1 MNAITTFLRRV
12 VQPHPSITNT
22 EENRRAQLLAI
33 LSLIQFVISI
43 AGLILQPN
51 TIGVFIAL
59 GVISLLC
66 YILGRTRYHKIG
78 AYILIYF
85 IAGIAYA
92 RIYYGT
98 ISSIDLAINI
108 SVPISLVL
116 ASALL
121 SNNAVLLLSIFS
133 TLGVLAAPLYSHV
146 PTNDVDSVV
155 RTGGLVFT
163 LGLILYG
170 VNLFHSRIDNSTLRE
185 LKNANK
191 ELADVNSDLEKT
203 LADRIAELQNASGQ
217 LERRAARLIAASEIS
232 QTISIDIEKDFKDLL
247 DETAK
252 IISDKTGYYHA
263 GIFIL
268 DPNNEFAVLRAAN
281 SDGGQKM
288 LNRQHQLKVGGT
300 GIVGYVSQSGRPRIA
315 LDTGADAVFFNNP
328 DLPQTRSE
336 MALPLKVGSK
346 IIGVLDIQSMQPSAF
361 DNEDAAILGTL
372 ANQVAVT
379 IQNSL
384 ISSGVNSTTGFNTAI
399 VWQREEKST
408 GYSYLPDGS
417 IAAAQ
422 EGENPLIERS
432 LLTGQTVIA
441 EKTLNNNQPALAVP
455 VKIRD
460 TVIGVI
466 HIEAVQKNRK
476 WSDDEVALAQAI
488 SERAALALENARLFE
503 ETERSAERERVIS
516 LVTSKIGESNKLE
529 NILQTTIQELGRT
542 LGASRAFIQMETSS
556 SNGLGVSQGGIDE

>member
-1 MNAITTFLRRV
+1 MNAVITFLRRI
-12 VQPHPSITNT
+12 VQPHPSITST
-22 EENRRAQLLAI
+22 DENRRAQLLAI
-33 LSLIQFVISI
+33 LSLIQLVFSI
-43 AGLILQPN
+43 LGLISQPN
-51 TIGVFIAL
+51 TAGVFIVL
-59 GVISLLC
+59 GAISFLC
-66 YILGRTRYHKIG
+66 YILSRTRYYKIG
-78 AYILIYF
+78 TYILIYF
-85 IAGIAYA
+85 ITAIAYV

-98 ISSIDLAINI
+98 TNSLDLAINI
-108 SVPISLVL
+108 SVHISLVL

-121 SNNAVLLLSIFS
+121 SSNAFLLLSAFA
-133 TLGVLAAPLYSHV
+133 TLGVFAAPLYSHV
-146 PTNDVDSVV
+146 PANSFDSIV
-155 RTGGLVFT
+155 RTGGVVFT
-163 LGLILYG
+163 LSLILYS
-170 VNLFHSRIDNSTLRE
+170 VNLFRSRIDSTTLRE
-185 LKNANK
+185 LKDTNK
-191 ELADVNSDLEKT
+191 ELTDIKSNLEKRV
-203 LADRIAELQNASGQ
+203 ADRTVELQNASSQ
-217 LERRAARLIAASEIS
+217 LERRAARLLAAAEIS
-232 QTISIDIEKDFKDLL
+232 QTISTDIEKDFKDLL
-247 DETAK
+247 NETVK

-281 SDGGQKM
+281 SAGGQKM
-288 LNRQHQLKVGGT
+288 LTRQHQLKVGGT

-328 DLPQTRSE
+328 DLPETRSE

-346 IIGVLDIQSMQPSAF
+346 IIGVLDIQSTQPSAF

-372 ANQVAVT
+372 ANQIAMI

-384 ISSGVNSTTGFNTAI
+384 MSSGVNSAGYFNTST
-399 VWQREEKST
+399 VWRREERSI

-422 EGENPLIERS
+422 EAENPLIERS
-432 LLTGQTVIA
+432 LITGQTVIA
-441 EKTLNNNQPALAVP
+441 EKTSNNNQPALAIP

-476 WSDDEVALAQAI
+476 WSEDEVALAQAV

-516 LVTSKIGESNKLE
+516 VVTSKIGESNKLE

-542 LGASRAFIQMETSS
+542 LGASRAFIQMETPS
-556 SNGLGVSQGGIDE
+556 SNGAGQPQGGIDE